1 MGTSV
6 PMREHDQL
14 QAIAAFADALPVAIW
29 VGRVP
34 GGEAVYV
41 NREFELILGITPPDG
56 ASAGNYVGPYG
67 VHLPSGEKY
76 PEGDMPYERVIRS
89 GKREVVDD
97 LVIHRHDGTR
107 CYLRV
112 LASPLF
118 DDDGALAFVVE
129 AFTDITN
136 EVEAEQRRVDG
147 ERQLQAVQR
156 LESVGSL
163 AGGVAH
169 DFNNLLAVVKLIA
182 GQLREGEVDADRL
195 ELLAS
200 LDEVSDKAAKLTRA
214 LLGFARRGKHLAQ
227 PLSIGHVVD
236 SVVGLARRTFE
247 RRLTVNV
254 VSEAS
259 PDVVIGDAAQIEQ
272 IVMNLVMNARDAIT
286 GEGCITV
293 RTARLHLEAPT
304 ALLEAGDHIVI
315 EVEDTGGGIDP
326 AVQDR
331 IFEPYVSTKASSSL
345 KGTGLGLATV
355 YGCARAHGGTADVA
369 RTSSSG
375 TTMRVLLP
383 ASSASAPADRPL
395 PVVPTPVRGKGT
407 ILVVDDEPLVL
418 RMTARTV
425 SGLGYDVVTATD
437 GKSAVAAV
445 QQDPARFDG
454 VVLDMIMAGMSGRET
469 YLALRKLQ
477 PDIRVVLTT
486 GYALNHEAQ
495 QILDLGVQGFVSKPF
510 DPLEL
515 SQVLERIVR

>member
-1 MGTSV
+1 M
-6 PMREHDQL
+6 
-14 QAIAAFADALPVAIW
+14 AIW
-29 VGRVP
+29 VGRAP
-34 GGEAVYV
+34 GGDAVYV
-41 NREFELILGITPPDG
+41 NGEFERILGITPPDD
-56 ASAGNYVGPYG
+56 AARGNYVGPYG

-76 PEGDMPYERVIRS
+76 PEGDMPFERVLRS
-89 GKREVVDD
+89 QRREVIDD
-97 LVIHRHDGTR
+97 VVIHRHDGTR
-107 CYLRV
+107 CFLRV

-118 DDDGALAFVVE
+118 DDAGALAFVVE

-182 GQLREGEVDADRL
+182 GQLRLGEADADRL

-200 LDEVSDKAAKLTRA
+200 LDEVSDKAAHLTRA

-227 PLSIGHVVD
+227 PLAIGAVVD

-247 RRLTVNV
+247 RRLTVKV
-254 VSEAS
+254 DAAAS
-259 PDVVIGDAAQIEQ
+259 PDVVVGDAAQIEQ
-272 IVMNLVMNARDAIT
+272 IVMNLVMNARDAIV

-293 RTARLHLEAPT
+293 RTRRLRVEQPT
-304 ALLEAGDHIVI
+304 ALLAPGDHIAI

-326 AVQDR
+326 AVRDR
-331 IFEPYVSTKASSSL
+331 IFEPYVSTKAASSL

-355 YGCARAHGGTADVA
+355 YGCARAHGGAADIA
-369 RTSSSG
+369 STSTSG
-375 TTMRVLLP
+375 TTMRVTLP
-383 ASSASAPADRPL
+383 ASSAPL
-395 PVVPTPVRGKGT
+395 PAGVPRSVAGKPLAGKGT

-425 SGLGYDVVTATD
+425 ASLGYDVVTAND
-437 GKSAVAAV
+437 GRSAIAAV
-445 QQDPARFDG
+445 QEDPARFHG
-454 VVLDMIMAGMSGRET
+454 VVLDMIMAGLSGRET
-469 YLALRKLQ
+469 YLALRALQ
-477 PDIRVVLTT
+477 PNIRVVLTT

-515 SQVLERIVR
+515 SQALERLMR